1 LSDSAPG
8 ESGPAPFTAIRGD
21 ERHHIY
27 AGLAAKGPVHP
38 ITTPA
43 GMPAWLVTG
52 YAETRALLSDPRLV
66 KGGWTSGAYAHRLPE
81 DVARGIHTTMLNSD
95 PPDHPRLRRLVTS
108 TFTRRRVEQLIPRI
122 QRITD
127 DLLAEADGRGSVDL
141 ISALAYPL
149 AIGVICELIGIPE
162 AERAD
167 FREWTLPAVSPG
179 IYSYEE
185 FHEAVASLLAYS
197 RELIGKKRR
206 DPQDDLLSDL
216 IAARDD
222 GDGLSQDE
230 LTSMIFLLVIAGHE
244 TTVNLIGNGM
254 RALLTHPDQLAL
266 LRKRPELLDPAIEEL
281 LRHDGPVQTTLSYR
295 TVEPVE
301 AGGVTLPAG
310 SVVYFALV
318 AANRDP
324 RTFPQ
329 GAALDVTREAPTH
342 VAFGHGIHYCVGA
355 PLARVEARIAFR
367 ALLDRFPDLRLAA
380 PAESLART
388 PSLLMNGLSALPVH
402 LRLPAAA

>member
-1 LSDSAPG
+1 MSDSAPR
-8 ESGPAPFTAIRGD
+8 ESGPTPFTAVHGD
-21 ERHHIY
+21 ERHDVY
-27 AGLAAKGPVHP
+27 AGLAANGPIHP
-38 ITTPA
+38 ITTPS

-52 YAETRALLSDPRLV
+52 HAETRALLSDPRLV
-66 KGGWTSGAYAHRLPE
+66 KGGWTSGAYARQLPE

-95 PPDHPRLRRLVTS
+95 PPDHPRLRRMVTS
-108 TFTRRRVEQLIPRI
+108 AFTRRRVERLIPRI
-122 QRITD
+122 RQITD
-127 DLLAEADGRGSVDL
+127 DLLAVADGRGTVDL
-141 ISALAYPL
+141 IAELAYPL

-185 FHEAVASLLAYS
+185 FHAAVASLLGYS

-216 IAARDD
+216 IAARD
-222 GDGLSQDE
+222 GGEGLTQDE

-266 LRKRPELLDPAIEEL
+266 LRRRPELLEPAIEEL
-281 LRHDGPVQTTLSYR
+281 LRHDGPVQSTLSYR
-295 TVEPVE
+295 TAQPVE
-301 AGGVTLPAG
+301 TGGVMLPAG
-310 SVVYFALV
+310 SVVYFSLM

-324 RTFPQ
+324 RTFLR
-329 GAALDVTREAPTH
+329 GASLDITREAPTH

-355 PLARVEARIAFR
+355 PLARVEARIAFG
-367 ALLDRFPDLRLAA
+367 ALLDRFPDLCLAV
-380 PAESLART
+380 PAESMTRT
-388 PSLLMNGLSALPVH
+388 PSQIMNGLTALPVH
-402 LRLPAAA
+402 LRLPNAA